1 MLPSLRLFVHSTQ
14 NNPMTSSTITTAA
27 VAQAAATAGG
37 CGGEG
42 AAAWG
47 VGKGSVVFRQG
58 HLISQ
63 VGM

>member
-1 MLPSLRLFVHSTQ
+1 
-14 NNPMTSSTITTAA
+14 MTSSTITTAA
-27 VAQAAATAGG
+27 EAQAAATAGG

>member
-14 NNPMTSSTITTAA
+14 KNPMTSSTITTAA

-42 AAAWG
+42 AAAGASARVQWC
-47 VGKGSVVFRQG
+47 SDRAA
-58 HLISQ
+58 
-63 VGM
+63 